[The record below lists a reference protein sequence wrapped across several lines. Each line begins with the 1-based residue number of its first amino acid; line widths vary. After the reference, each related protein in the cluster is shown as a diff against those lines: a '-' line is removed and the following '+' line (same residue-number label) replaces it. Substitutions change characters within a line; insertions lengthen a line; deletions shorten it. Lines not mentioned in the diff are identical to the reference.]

1 MYRKLQS
8 DPSPPEEFSLPF
20 QGQLSSTNRW
30 VILAEMIP
38 WQEFEQEYEKYFDP
52 DKGAPA
58 KQFRMALGALIIKEK
73 LGISDR
79 ETVEQIQENP
89 YLQYFI
95 GLEVYQNDPPF
106 DASMFVHFR
115 KRITLDLIN
124 QVNRRIVEIQQKN
137 ESNGSQE
144 RKKKEESESRKNQG
158 QLILDA
164 TCTPA
169 DIKYPTDL
177 GLLNSARKHTEKVID
192 QLYEREKGKLKVKP
206 RTYRNQARKDYLAI
220 AKQKKP
226 SRKKRSQALKKQ
238 LGYLK
243 RNLKHI
249 EELIKL
255 GAELTFLKRRDYQL
269 LLVIQE
275 VYRQQLWMFEN
286 KKNSIEDR
294 IVSLTQPHL
303 RPIVRGKAR
312 QNTEFGAKIS
322 ASYYDGFVFL
332 DRLSWDNFNESKDL
346 KAQVET
352 FKDYTGHYPESV
364 HVDQIYRNRENR
376 AWCKERGIRISGP
389 PLGRPKKSVSLEE
402 KKQAQLDAKIRN
414 EIEGKFGQ
422 GKRRFGLNLIMTKL
436 SNTSETAIAI
446 SFLVMNLN
454 TLFSRGYYLLF
465 YLFLRKRNQ
474 FIVKSYLKLLR
485 YKQI

>member
-30 VILAEMIP
+30 IILAEMIP

-294 IVSLTQPHL
+294 IVSLTQPYL

-332 DRLSWDNFNESKDL
+332 DHLSWDNFE
-346 KAQVET
+346 ER
-352 FKDYTGHYPESV
+352 P
-364 HVDQIYRNRENR
+364 R
-376 AWCKERGIRISGP
+376 A
-389 PLGRPKKSVSLEE
+389 V
-402 KKQAQLDAKIRN
+402 A
-414 EIEGKFGQ
+414 
-422 GKRRFGLNLIMTKL
+422 RR
-436 SNTSETAIAI
+436 
-446 SFLVMNLN
+446 
-454 TLFSRGYYLLF
+454 
-465 YLFLRKRNQ
+465 
-474 FIVKSYLKLLR
+474 
-485 YKQI
+485 